1 VTAVIAV
8 AILAASLII
17 AGAIAGTIFYI
28 GEKIMSSA
36 TPGLTALQALV
47 PTLQSFATQMSTDL
61 ASLNT
66 NVTAAITALGSSAAA
81 EDPQVLA
88 AVQSLQSALATVQ
101 ANEST
106 LETLNTNLGA
116 AVAPS
121 PAPSTPAAAV
131 KE

>member
-1 VTAVIAV
+1 LAVIAV
-8 AILAASLII
+8 AILAAALIVS
-17 AGAIAGTIFYI
+17 GTILYI
-28 GEKIMSSA
+28 GEKLMSSA

-66 NVTAAITALGSSAAA
+66 NVTAAITAFGASSAS

-88 AVQSLQSALATVQ
+88 VVQSLQSALATVQ

>member
-1 VTAVIAV
+1 VIAV

-17 AGAIAGTIFYI
+17 AGAIAGTILYI
-28 GEKIMSSA
+28 GDKIMSSIA
-36 TPGLTALQALV
+36 PGLTALQALV

-66 NVTAAITALGSSAAA
+66 NVTAAITALGASSAS

-101 ANEST
+101 ANETT

-121 PAPSTPAAAV
+121 PAPTPATPAKVA

>member
-1 VTAVIAV
+1 LAVIAV
-8 AILAASLII
+8 AILAAALIVSV
-17 AGAIAGTIFYI
+17 TILYV
-28 GEKIMSSA
+28 GEKLMSSA

-88 AVQSLQSALATVQ
+88 AVQSLQAALTTVQ